1 MKGIICSSRSYPVK
15 LHRDVKDVLEILQFS
30 CPGCKEMLKY
40 EAYFEH
46 LKTCTK
52 IPKEKY
58 TTKAQIDEA
67 IGKN

>member
-1 MKGIICSSRSYPVK
+1 
-15 LHRDVKDVLEILQFS
+15 VKDVLEILQFS